1 MIYITG
7 DIQAD
12 FSRIEEDKYPI
23 QSDMTKNDYVIIC
36 GNFGR
41 VWNYILESMYEKQWI
56 DWLDNKKIT
65 TLFVDWNHEHFE
77 RLYKY
82 SVEEWHGGKVPKIS

>member
-23 QSDMTKNDYVIIC
+23 QSDITKNDYVIIC

-56 DWLDNKKIT
+56 DWLDNKKLLLCLSMEIMSI
-65 TLFVDWNHEHFE
+65 LKDYIN
-77 RLYKY
+77 
-82 SVEEWHGGKVPKIS
+82 IQ